1 MKALVTGAAGFA
13 GSHLIE
19 HLADLQGGPVDG
31 TLRPTVETLPVAL
44 GDKLRPHA
52 CDITN
57 PDDLDRV
64 LGEVRPTHVFHLAGP
79 AHVGESFA
87 AGAATIQAIAV
98 GTAYLLDAVSGLDPM
113 PRMLLV
119 SSAEVYRAQS
129 EPQTE
134 ETPLDPRSPY
144 GVGKLAAE
152 AYARVLARA
161 RAVPVVI
168 VRPFNHFGPRQSERF
183 VCSSFARQVAA
194 AELGLG
200 PRQIRTG
207 ALDMERDFTDVLDA
221 VRSYPIVLERGEPGT
236 AYNMAS
242 GRAWPIRELLQKLI
256 ALSKVPLE
264 FKIDPGLGRTNEPAR
279 VVGDAS
285 RLRALGWEPRIP
297 LEQTLARTLDYWRE
311 RLRASAA

>member
-19 HLADLQGGPVDG
+19 HLFELQGGPVDG
-31 TLRPTVETLPVAL
+31 TLRPTIETPPFAL
-44 GDKLRPHA
+44 EGKLRPHT

-64 LGEVRPTHVFHLAGP
+64 LGEVHPTHIFHLAGP

-98 GTAYLLDAVSGLDPM
+98 GTAYLLDAVAGLDPK
-113 PRMLLV
+113 PRVLVV
-119 SSAEVYRAQS
+119 SSAEVYRSQP
-129 EPQTE
+129 EPQNE
-134 ETPLDPRSPY
+134 DTPLDPRSPY

-183 VCSSFARQVAA
+183 VCAAFAKQIAA

-200 PRQIRTG
+200 PRLIRTG
-207 ALDMERDFTDVLDA
+207 ALDTERDFTDVLDA
-221 VRSYPIVLERGEPGT
+221 VRSYPIALDKGEPGA

-242 GRAWPIRELLQKLI
+242 GRAWPIRELLEKMV

-264 FKIDPGLGRTNEPAR
+264 VKIDPTLGRPHDARR

-297 LEQTLARTLDYWRE
+297 LDQTLLRTLEYWRA
-311 RLRASAA
+311 RLASP

>member
-19 HLADLQGGPVDG
+19 HLVELQGGPVDG
-31 TLRPTVETLPVAL
+31 TLRPTIETPPAAL
-44 GDKLRPHA
+44 EGKLRAHT

-57 PDDLDRV
+57 ADDLDRV
-64 LGEVRPTHVFHLAGP
+64 LGEVHPTHIFHLAGP
-79 AHVGESFA
+79 AHVGQSFA

-98 GTAYLLDAVSGLDPM
+98 GSAYLLDAVAGLDPM
-113 PRMLLV
+113 PRVLLV

-134 ETPLDPRSPY
+134 DTPLDPRSPY

-183 VCSSFARQVAA
+183 VCAAFAKQIAA

-207 ALDMERDFTDVLDA
+207 NLDMERDFSDVLDA
-221 VRSYPIVLERGEPGT
+221 VRSYPIALDRGEPGT

-242 GRAWPIRELLQKLI
+242 GRACAVREVLKKMM
-256 ALSKVPLE
+256 ALSKVSLE
-264 FKIDPGLGRTNEPAR
+264 VLVDPSIGRPQDPPR

-297 LEQTLARTLDYWRE
+297 FEQTLSRTLDYWRE
-311 RLRASAA
+311 RLSTQAS

>member
-1 MKALVTGAAGFA
+1 VKALVTGAAGFA

-19 HLADLQGGPVDG
+19 HLFELQGGPVDG
-31 TLRPTVETLPVAL
+31 TLRPTVETPPENLAE
-44 GDKLRPHA
+44 KLQPHT

-57 PDDLDRV
+57 VDDLDRV
-64 LGEVRPTHVFHLAGP
+64 LGEVHPTHIFHLAGP
-79 AHVGESFA
+79 AHVGESFS

-98 GTAYLLDAVSGLDPM
+98 GTAYLLDAVAGLDPK
-113 PRMLLV
+113 PRVLLV

-129 EPQTE
+129 GPQTE
-134 ETPLDPRSPY
+134 DTPLDPRSPY

-152 AYARVLARA
+152 SYARVLARA

-183 VCSSFARQVAA
+183 VCASFARQIAA

-207 ALDMERDFTDVLDA
+207 RLDVERDFTDVLDA
-221 VRSYPIVLERGEPGT
+221 VRSYPILLERGEPGV

-242 GRAWPIRELLQKLI
+242 GRATTIQSLLDKLI
-256 ALSKVPLE
+256 RLSRVPVE
-264 FKIDPGLGRTNEPAR
+264 VQVDPTLGRPQDPPR

-285 RLRALGWEPRIP
+285 RLRALGWKPTLGLDE
-297 LEQTLARTLDYWRE
+297 TLARTLHYWRA
-311 RLRASAA
+311 RLRAAAS